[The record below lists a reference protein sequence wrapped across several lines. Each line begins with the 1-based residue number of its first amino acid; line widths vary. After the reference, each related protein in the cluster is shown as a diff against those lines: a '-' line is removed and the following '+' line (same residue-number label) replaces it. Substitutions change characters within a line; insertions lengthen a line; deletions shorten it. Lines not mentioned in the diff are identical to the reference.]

1 MFKII
6 WSLSL
11 AMYQSQPLLTNI
23 VRYQRHDDQE
33 NEPMSMLTNIDDL
46 GKETIIAGLSL
57 EFRTRGC

>member
-1 MFKII
+1 
-6 WSLSL
+6 
-11 AMYQSQPLLTNI
+11 MYQSQPLLTNI

-46 GKETIIAGLSL
+46 GKETIRAGLSL